1 MVPVKSWKNL
11 SPFGSIWYW
20 CSKNNDK
27 IQRDQPSKVSQV
39 HQLTKLLFHCISEP
53 SADTLCHAQSHI
65 PCTKNIIYT
74 NSKLTC
80 ACKLEVSLR
89 RGGGGGGGKTQEFFI
104 WEGSPPRSKPLSFY
118 KPFLT
123 ERYSFRTP
131 SIDKWNPFYIPCLQL
146 YTLFKIHCLLN
157 MNKSHNQNVLSTF
170 SQVHLLNLFGR
181 FYGFLQIEMIDFSTL
196 LYTSFS
202 EMTTLSCI

>member
-39 HQLTKLLFHCISEP
+39 HQLTKLLFHCISEQ
-53 SADTLCHAQSHI
+53 SADTLCHVQSHI

-74 NSKLTC
+74 NSKLTW

-89 RGGGGGGGKTQEFFI
+89 RGGGGGGGGQNSRIFHLERR
-104 WEGSPPRSKPLSFY
+104 PPPPPPPPPHNSRLFHMERLRPEVKPL
-118 KPFLT
+118 
-123 ERYSFRTP
+123 
-131 SIDKWNPFYIPCLQL
+131 I
-146 YTLFKIHCLLN
+146 
-157 MNKSHNQNVLSTF
+157 
-170 SQVHLLNLFGR
+170 
-181 FYGFLQIEMIDFSTL
+181 L
-196 LYTSFS
+196 LYTIFDGKVL
-202 EMTTLSCI
+202 LSYTFYWQMEPFFHT